1 MTQDEKSNVAND
13 IIIVLAQH
21 RVSLAESQAILHT
34 VKEEIEKQTRTAAQ
48 NTNVSATPVRVYL

>member
-1 MTQDEKSNVAND
+1 MTQDEKSDVAND

-21 RVSLAESQAILHT
+21 RVSLAESQAILQA

-48 NTNVSATPVRVYL
+48 NTNVYPNPVRVYL